1 MNNKFKKE
9 NRLSLNIF
17 KNIDKLNY
25 KSQKRFK
32 KINLVNIF
40 ALEIQKYL
48 SSSLKSKIYNYKD
61 TKKILFPFVN
71 NYYLEKN
78 IKFDFKNVKNQMYI
92 DEPVANYLNKTN
104 KQKLIYYL
112 NNLKFNNYSHFNIDI
127 NKIKIKFPNL
137 KNIKSHK
144 IYFSKLF
151 IKNYTEQL
159 SFLKKFINYFAK
171 KHKIK
176 NKFYSEN
183 FINFISIF
191 LEKKKI
197 KKKMTKNLLVGSN
210 MNIFNRIMS
219 TNFLMN
225 NKKVFSI
232 CHANYCSSIYEDPT
246 NEIGEYS
253 FCNIY
258 YDLGKINYK
267 IKFTKSNF
275 FFPKVINKPVRKI
288 TNNNTFI
295 NQSNEQKKILY
306 LPNSYNFFRRYGYH
320 RDIDDET
327 YFQFQKKILSSDKRV
342 FLKKHP
348 KSKFNYKNVNI
359 RNNLEGNFSSYL
371 NKFDLYIVDMISQ
384 PFFSVAE
391 TNSKI
396 LYLSIDQRKIRS
408 DVLKLVE
415 KRAYVVSGTLDS
427 FTRGKIKKSI
437 INALNFKIVDNKIM
451 NYCT

>member
-25 KSQKRFK
+25 KSQKKFK
-32 KINLVNIF
+32 KINLINIF
-40 ALEIQKYL
+40 ALELQRYL
-48 SSSLKSKIYNYKD
+48 SSSLKSKIYNYKG

-71 NYYLEKN
+71 NHYLKKN
-78 IKFDFKNVKNQMYI
+78 IKFDFKNKKNQMYI
-92 DEPVANYLNKTN
+92 DEPVSNYLNKTN
-104 KQKLIYYL
+104 KQKLINLLY
-112 NNLKFNNYSHFNIDI
+112 NLKFYNYLCFNIEI
-127 NKIKIKFPNL
+127 NKIKIKFPQF
-137 KNIKSHK
+137 KNIKSQK

-151 IKNYTEQL
+151 IKNYIEQL
-159 SFLKKFINYFAK
+159 SFLKRFINSFAK

-191 LEKKKI
+191 LEKKI
-197 KKKMTKNLLVGSN
+197 IEKKMTKSLIVGSN

-219 TNFLMN
+219 ANFLMN
-225 NKKVFSI
+225 NRKVYSF

-246 NEIGEYS
+246 NEVGEYS

-275 FFPKVINKPVRKI
+275 FFPKVINKRVRKI
-288 TNNNTFI
+288 SNNNIFI
-295 NQSNEQKKILY
+295 NESNKQKKFLY

-320 RDIDDET
+320 RDVDDKT
-327 YFQFQKKILSSDKRV
+327 YFLFQKKILSSDKRI

-348 KSKFNYKNVNI
+348 KSI
-359 RNNLEGNFSSYL
+359 
-371 NKFDLYIVDMISQ
+371 
-384 PFFSVAE
+384 FFFKKKIL
-391 TNSKI
+391 SKI
-396 LYLSIDQRKIRS
+396 
-408 DVLKLVE
+408 
-415 KRAYVVSGTLDS
+415 
-427 FTRGKIKKSI
+427 
-437 INALNFKIVDNKIM
+437 
-451 NYCT
+451 